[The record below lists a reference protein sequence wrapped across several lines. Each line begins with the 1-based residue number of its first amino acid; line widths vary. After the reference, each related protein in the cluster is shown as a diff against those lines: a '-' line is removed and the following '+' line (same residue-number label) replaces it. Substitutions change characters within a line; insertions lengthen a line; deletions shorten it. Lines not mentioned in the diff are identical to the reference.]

1 MNSQKGAAHLIL
13 LFVIFLALAAGYL
26 YFSNSFNIFN
36 KLPESVTQP
45 IIRSAK
51 LNLSLDNL
59 TDGMMAEGDI
69 ITVSGKTSPNTV
81 IAIYS
86 DTDQSSV
93 ESDSKGNF
101 EGKLKLEPG
110 INSLTVTAFGDSGDE
125 KSLSLDVVNDS

>member
-26 YFSNSFNIFN
+26 YFTNSLNIFN
-36 KLPESVTQP
+36 KLPESITQP
-45 IIRSAK
+45 IRSAK
-51 LNLSLDNL
+51 LDLSLSNL
-59 TDGMMAEGDI
+59 TDGMVVEGDI

-86 DTDQSSV
+86 DTDESSI

-101 EGKLKLEPG
+101 TGKLKIEPG
-110 INSLTVTAFGDSGDE
+110 INSLTVTAFGENGDE
-125 KSLSLDVVNDS
+125 KSLSLDIVNDS